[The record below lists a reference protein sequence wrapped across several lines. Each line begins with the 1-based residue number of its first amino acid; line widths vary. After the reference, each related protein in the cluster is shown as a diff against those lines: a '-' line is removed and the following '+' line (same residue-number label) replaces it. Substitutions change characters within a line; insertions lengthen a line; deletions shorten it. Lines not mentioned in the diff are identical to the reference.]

1 MKNQELNLLYVF
13 DAIMTEGSVTRAAD
27 RLAMTQPAVS
37 NAVSR
42 MRDVWKDPLFV
53 KKGRQ
58 LEPTSF
64 ALNLWEQVRG
74 PMHDLSSAVD
84 ASNFDPLDSRRK
96 FRISL
101 GDALV
106 DLFWL
111 PLISKVSRL
120 APGVDLYSM
129 PFTLDGAINQLRE
142 AHADLAMGPM
152 DHHDRSLRS
161 SLLFESGYTLAMR
174 KDHPL
179 AGRPVSL
186 ADFLSARQLLV
197 TTSGSTFGFVDQ
209 ALQREGLS
217 RRVAVTVNHFSAVPK
232 LLTNTDLIAVV
243 PRIVAG
249 GTQFRSELWLT
260 EPPLE
265 VESKSIYLIWHSRHD
280 RDPGLTWM
288 RNLVEQTV
296 KNQWNKCSR
305 CAKTGMREEEE
316 LETLM

>member
-1 MKNQELNLLYVF
+1 MKNQELTLLYVF

-37 NAVSR
+37 NAVAR

-58 LEPTSF
+58 IEPTSF

-74 PMHDLSSAVD
+74 PMHHLSTAVD
-84 ASNFDPLDSRRK
+84 ASHFDPTDSRRK
-96 FRISL
+96 FRICL

-111 PLISKVSRL
+111 PLMTRVGKT

-142 AHADLAMGPM
+142 AHVDLAMGPM

-161 SLLFESGYTLAMR
+161 VWLFESGYTLAMR

-186 ADFLSARQLLV
+186 DDFLAARQLLV
-197 TTSGSTFGFVDQ
+197 TTSGNTFGFVDH
-209 ALQREGLS
+209 ALQRQGLS

-232 LLTNTDLIAVV
+232 LLTNSDLIAVV

-265 VESKSIYLIWHSRHD
+265 VESKPIYLIWHTRHD
-280 RDPGLTWM
+280 NDPGLTWM
-288 RNLVEQTV
+288 RQLVEETV
-296 KNQWNKCSR
+296 KFQWNKCTH
-305 CAKTGMREEEE
+305 CAKEGLREEED